1 MELTKVLAG
10 AGNRRPNAPLPAPA
24 GTPAGTPAGKEVLKD
39 IQLHEKLGLLNQQ
52 ARARD
57 AAGPA
62 ADADGGGDSPT
73 LNV

>member
-1 MELTKVLAG
+1 MELTKVLAA

-24 GTPAGTPAGKEVLKD
+24 GTPAGKEVIKD
-39 IQLHEKLGLLNQQ
+39 IQLQEKLGLLNQQ

-57 AAGPA
+57 AAGSV